1 MNFEDAANFL
11 WKHGRLLERRIF
23 ECVFLDGSKSNIL
36 TSLKAYQNEDGG
48 FGHALEP
55 DLRVPDSQPL
65 YMEFALRVLYDCN
78 IKDEE
83 LSQKACDYI
92 SKLADLEKG
101 IPTILSS
108 SAKYPRAE
116 HWNNSLSTEPS
127 FSRLTGLVGLLKW
140 QGIEHSWLDKATD
153 ICLKNISSKTYEDA
167 HTILTAFCLLESL
180 PQTDYI
186 KGLFQ
191 KLSKD
196 LFIANFFRLDVDS
209 HSYGLSPLEFSPSST
224 SYCRSIF
231 SDDIILEHLKV
242 LESQQDDDG
251 GWHIEWEP
259 PGETARLE
267 WRAYKTLKSLMI
279 LHSYNRIVQWSTGKS
294 TLQEGSTN

>member
-1 MNFEDAANFL
+1 MNFEKAANFI

-23 ECVFLDGSKSNIL
+23 EYVFQGGSKSNIL
-36 TSLKAYQNEDGG
+36 ISLKAYQNDDGG
-48 FGHALEP
+48 FGNAIEP
-55 DLRVPDSQPL
+55 DLRSPSSQPL
-65 YMEFALRVLYDCN
+65 YMEFALRILYDCN

-83 LSQKACDYI
+83 LAQKACYYI
-92 SKLADLEKG
+92 SKHADLVKG
-101 IPTILSS
+101 IPTIFPS

-116 HWNNSLSTEPS
+116 HWNNSHSAEPS

-140 QGIEHSWLDKATD
+140 QGVEDSWLDKA
-153 ICLKNISSKTYEDA
+153 IECCLKDISSNSYEDA

-191 KLSKD
+191 KLSKE
-196 LFIANFFRLDVDS
+196 LITANFFRLDAYS
-209 HSYGLSPLEFSPSST
+209 QSYGLSPLEFSPSST

-231 SDDIILEHLKV
+231 SDDTIHDHLKT

-251 GWHIEWEP
+251 GWQIEWEP

-267 WRAYKTLKSLMI
+267 WRAYKTLKCLMI
-279 LHSYNRIVQWSTGKS
+279 FNSYNKIN
-294 TLQEGSTN
+294 L